1 MAKNG
6 FSMSNRI
13 AVEEITATKTLT
25 VNDCGKH
32 FSVDTAAGAIVVTL
46 PAIAA
51 AEDGW
56 NATFHV
62 VSGSSTRANFTVSS
76 PAADVNMRAVVL
88 AGTAEGSATT
98 SAVTFDA
105 GQYSI
110 NSNATNWSL
119 TESLLQP
126 DVMQSGTLDV
136 GDVNNFGSVISTDAG
151 VGTNFDV
158 DITSAHT
165 IENLDSGGAGSVT
178 TGSFVTSVTT
188 Q

>member
-32 FSVDTAAGAIVVTL
+32 FSVDTAGGAIVVTL

-76 PAADVNMRAVVL
+76 PAADVNLRAIL
-88 AGTAEGSATT
+88 LDANAEGSATT
-98 SAVTFDA
+98 SAVTSMVIPAVAQKSGDKIEVVA
-105 GQYSI
+105 VKSAYEATALVSGSI
-110 NSNATNWSL
+110 
-119 TESLLQP
+119 
-126 DVMQSGTLDV
+126 
-136 GDVNNFGSVISTDAG
+136 
-151 VGTNFDV
+151 
-158 DITSAHT
+158 
-165 IENLDSGGAGSVT
+165 T
-178 TGSFVTSVTT
+178 TA
-188 Q
+188 